1 MGSWICV
8 TQRCGKCE
16 KKWVWESQPYVGSV
30 PEGNL
35 AISCAILYSGSLPSQ
50 AFRIFEILNCA
61 TTTLK
66 TFFRHQRQFL
76 FPAIN
81 SLWEERQQS
90 LLLEIKSGSE
100 PLDLAGDGRA
110 DSPGHSA
117 KYGSYNVIDLARSK
131 VVDFKLVQ
139 VSKYTIHSAYYLWI
153 LSIW

>member
-1 MGSWICV
+1 MQDLLKPEQS
-8 TQRCGKCE
+8 E
-16 KKWVWESQPYVGSV
+16 ESSMESPSAAGESSSTLTVG
-30 PEGNL
+30 
-35 AISCAILYSGSLPSQ
+35 
-50 AFRIFEILNCA
+50 
-61 TTTLK
+61 
-66 TFFRHQRQFL
+66 HQRQFL